1 MSHFR
6 QHFRCSLLSSC
17 IPKRLGVPLTSN
29 VPGPLEAG
37 STRTRKWEASRI
49 LAVAATLIA
58 FLALV
63 ASIYSARKAAEAN
76 EISRKANAIATD
88 QSRPNIRIVG
98 ERSPASVRV
107 SACEMPPRVPWKYRL
122 TSSAEWFVMI
132 ANNGGRAVS
141 LIGATFLI
149 NGNVYSD
156 GLRVRDPAQQ
166 DETHNRAFP
175 MEIDSGRVLSV
186 EFVTSDLQVGAPEGW
201 DRQGMSAFASRL
213 ISPAETEL
221 VLAFSDGSS
230 MNRFSSTTY
239 FVNSAAHQFSAP
251 LPSCR

>member
-1 MSHFR
+1 M
-6 QHFRCSLLSSC
+6 
-17 IPKRLGVPLTSN
+17 TSN
-29 VPGPLEAG
+29 VPGPREAG
-37 STRTRKWEASRI
+37 STRARKREASLI

-63 ASIYSARKAAEAN
+63 VSTYSARKAADAN
-76 EISRKANAIATD
+76 EISGEANAIAMD
-88 QSRPNIRIVG
+88 QSRPSLHIVG
-98 ERSPASVRV
+98 ERSPAFVYV
-107 SACEMPPRVPWKYRL
+107 SACEMPPRVPWRYRL

-141 LIGATFLI
+141 LIGAEFLI

-156 GLRVRDPAQQ
+156 GVRVRDPAQQ

-201 DRQGMSAFASRL
+201 DRQGLSAFASRL

-230 MNRFSSTTY
+230 MNRYSSTTY
-239 FVNSAAHQFSAP
+239 YVNPAVHQFGAQ
-251 LPSCR
+251 LPSCS